1 MPNVGIFFVV
11 NSHILIDAVP
21 LAQAEQYG
29 NTLGYGGHYEYW
41 ENLQAINAEQK
52 IFKTRAYDAFARGRV
67 VYFVKQQYYVV
78 YTDECL
84 TRAIL
89 TKIAHA
95 FDCKRPAHSPLFTHR
110 RQWQQLIKA
119 TFWPRG

>member
-95 FDCKRPAHSPLFTHR
+95 FDLPPK
-110 RQWQQLIKA
+110 QIKWA
-119 TFWPRG
+119 RDEHYQCANCFIDYLD